1 MSAIIWLWRNAILD
15 GKDHHEELIGTN
27 PGFSQHIYEISR
39 PEPAKD

>member
-1 MSAIIWLWRNAILD
+1 MSAIIWLWWNAIFN

-27 PGFSQHIYEISR
+27 PRFSQHIYEIFR